1 VLTHRIA
8 HVIATERARTEEI
21 LAVTFTNKAAREMRS
36 RVEELLGGSIGGMW
50 LGTFHALGVRL
61 LRRDGSAIGIARDFT
76 IYDEADRQTALR
88 RAMQA
93 AGVDEKRYPPSQV
106 GHAIS
111 SAKNELIDSE
121 AYAAAPAGYF
131 TAQVARAYTAY
142 EREMRTAGALD
153 FDDLLVMSVRLLRE
167 ADAVRESYQWRFR
180 HIFVDEYQDTN
191 HAQYVLT
198 KLLAEKHHNL
208 TVVGDD
214 DQSIYTFR
222 GADVRNILDFEHDYP
237 DALKITLEQ
246 NYRSTQ
252 TILDAAHHVIQH
264 NETRAEKRLW
274 TDRDGGAPVRLISVY
289 DEQEEAL
296 AVCAEIESLV
306 GSEGYSLSD
315 CAILYRT
322 NAQSRAFEDCLLRLG
337 MPYRLVGGQRFYERR
352 EIKDVLAYLRLI
364 ANPRDAVSFS
374 RVVNV
379 PRRKIGDKTVAEVER
394 LARRRRISPFEA
406 VARLDEAEG
415 LGASALT
422 ALRGFAELI
431 ERMRTLSGGLALP
444 DLIERILDE
453 TGYGA
458 MLRDR
463 TPEGEERWSNV
474 VELRGLAA
482 EYADVPPPE
491 GLSQFLENVALVS
504 DVDSLDLSGTGV
516 TLITLHQVKGLE
528 FPIVFIAGLEEG
540 LLPHLRALEEGDK
553 GVSEERRLMYV
564 GITRARDR
572 LYLLHAF
579 RRHLYG
585 SAQVAQT
592 SRFLADLPEEV
603 LQMGRRPGG
612 APQDP
617 RAPGAVRQAIH
628 AHAVRPNPVNL
639 APQRFRDGM
648 RVAHGSYGEG
658 TVLKSTMT
666 RSGEEVVIM
675 FDTAGVKIFA
685 VADARLTL
693 LQA

>member
-1 VLTHRIA
+1 MLTHRIA
-8 HVIATERARTEEI
+8 HVIATGRAHAEDI

-76 IYDEADRQTALR
+76 IYDETDRQTALR
-88 RAMQA
+88 RAMQT

-111 SAKNELIDSE
+111 AAKNELIDAE

-131 TAQVARAYTAY
+131 TAQVARVYTAY
-142 EREMRTAGALD
+142 EREMRIAGALD
-153 FDDLLVMSVRLLRE
+153 FDDLLLMSVRLLRE
-167 ADAVRESYQWRFR
+167 TDAVRESYQWRFR

-198 KLLAEKHHNL
+198 KLLAERHRNL

-214 DQSIYTFR
+214 DQSIYQFR
-222 GADVRNILDFEHDYP
+222 GADVRNILDFERDYP
-237 DALKITLEQ
+237 DALKITLER

-252 TILDAAHHVIQH
+252 TILDAAHHVIRH
-264 NETRAEKRLW
+264 NEARAAKQLW

-322 NAQSRAFEDCLLRLG
+322 NAQSRAFEDCLLRRG
-337 MPYRLVGGQRFYERR
+337 TPYRLVGGQRFYERR
-352 EIKDVLAYLRLI
+352 EIKDVLAYLRLV

-415 LGASALT
+415 LGAGALT

-431 ERMRTLSGGLALP
+431 ERMRTLSGQLALP

-453 TGYGA
+453 TGYAA

-482 EYADVPPPE
+482 EYGDVPPPE

-592 SRFLADLPEEV
+592 SRFLSDLPEEV

-617 RAPGAVRQAIH
+617 RAPGAVRQALH
-628 AHAVRPNPVNL
+628 AHAVHPNPVDI

-658 TVLKSTMT
+658 TILKSTMT

-685 VADARLTL
+685 VADAQLTL